1 MATTDKAITFDEQ
14 VDLKVRDRSK
24 EMDIEVDVAESNPE
38 LDSFEQMPDGSIE
51 FGAPLPPMDNTN
63 FSANLA
69 EIIDDS
75 DLNSLKNDLMGNIEA
90 DKESRSDWEK
100 TYRDGL
106 EYLGMKYEERSA
118 PFEGAS
124 GVMHPLLA
132 ESVTQF
138 QAKPIMNSY
147 HRKAL

>member
-1 MATTDKAITFDEQ
+1 MAEIDKAIDAEEQ
-14 VDLKVRDRSK
+14 IDLQVRNRDKS
-24 EMDIEVDVAESNPE
+24 MDIEVDVTEEDPE
-38 LDSFEQMPDGSIE
+38 LDSFEELEDGTIAFGSMP
-51 FGAPLPPMDNTN
+51 APILDTD

-69 EIIDDS
+69 DLMDDS
-75 DLNSLKNDLMGNIEA
+75 ELNVLKNDLMDNVES
-90 DKESRSDWEK
+90 DKDSRSEWEQ

-106 EYLGMKYEERSA
+106 EFLGMKSEERTQ

-138 QAKPIMNSY
+138 
-147 HRKAL
+147 

>member
-1 MATTDKAITFDEQ
+1 MAEIDKAINVEEQ
-14 VDLKVRDRSK
+14 LDLQVRNRTKGVDV
-24 EMDIEVDVAESNPE
+24 EVDVTEENPE
-38 LDSFEQMPDGSIE
+38 MDSFEQMEDGSIS
-51 FGAPLPPMDNTN
+51 FGSPLPPVDDTD

-69 EIIDDS
+69 DVMDDS
-75 DLNSLKNDLMGNIEA
+75 DLNSVKNDLMGNVED

-100 TYRDGL
+100 TYREGL
-106 EYLGMKYEERSA
+106 EYLGMKYEERSQ

-138 QAKPIMNSY
+138 QAQ
-147 HRKAL
+147 A